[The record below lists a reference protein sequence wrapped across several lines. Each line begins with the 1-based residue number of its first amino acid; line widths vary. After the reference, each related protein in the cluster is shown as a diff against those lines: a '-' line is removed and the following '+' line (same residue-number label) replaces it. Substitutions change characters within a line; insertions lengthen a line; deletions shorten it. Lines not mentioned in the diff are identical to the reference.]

1 MKLSFMF
8 SCFLLLFNST
18 KAQYADDLINKR
30 HQPQDLKK
38 DIDLVRKKLEK
49 EHPNLYWYIDKNK
62 LDQKF
67 DSLKLSI
74 KTPLKSVEF
83 NARLMSVLSAIGDGH
98 LVSFL
103 DTNPLTEAD
112 YIKFNRFELPPVFQF
127 EYRIMNDRLFI
138 TKNLSKD
145 ESLAP
150 GTEVLS
156 IDGEPVKDIL
166 TKLKRSVQSDGY
178 NETFKYALLN
188 FGQFPVVHRSIYGWR
203 DTVKFDL
210 KLENTVS
217 SIVLTTY
224 KPENTTV
231 TKTASPGIVDE
242 FKVFPPDF
250 KVAYFKIGTFND
262 VGQRSDYKHIFEG
275 IRQNKAN
282 VLILDLRDNM
292 GGDYLRCINTFSGFI
307 DKPTAFIRRPVEL
320 IKGAIL
326 PSMNKQRQQQLDFL
340 KAYGVLYPVMPDSN
354 TFKGKLY
361 VLINGGSFSATSLL
375 AANLQA
381 MNNATF
387 VGEETG
393 GGRNGCTGG
402 FYINEILPNSK
413 VTIRFGIVPYKILD
427 QSKVIGRG
435 IMPDVPIQYTIEDY
449 LAKKDLEMEWVLKDI
464 EKNKGSVN

>member
-1 MKLSFMF
+1 MKLLLML
-8 SCFLLLFNST
+8 SCFLLLFNGT
-18 KAQYADDLINKR
+18 KAQYADELISKL
-30 HQPQDLKK
+30 HQPEELKK
-38 DIDLVRKKLEK
+38 DIDLVRKKLKK
-49 EHPNLYWYIDKNK
+49 EHPNLYWYIDENK

-83 NARLMSVLSAIGDGH
+83 NAKLMTVLSAVGDGH

-103 DTNPLTEAD
+103 DTSPLTEAD

-127 EYRIMNDRLFI
+127 EYRILNDRLFI

-145 ESLAP
+145 ESLIP

-156 IDGEPVKDIL
+156 IDDEPVKDIL
-166 TKLKRSVQSDGY
+166 TKLKKAIQSDGY
-178 NETFKYALLN
+178 NETYKYALLN
-188 FGQFPVVHRSIYGWR
+188 FGQFPAVHRSIYGWR
-203 DTVKFDL
+203 DSVKFDVKL
-210 KLENTVS
+210 KDTVRPV
-217 SIVLTTY
+217 VLKTY

-231 TKTASPGIVDE
+231 SKTVVSDVIDD
-242 FKVFPPDF
+242 FKVFPPDY
-250 KVAYFKIGTFND
+250 KVAYFKIGTFNN
-262 VGQRSDYKHIFEG
+262 VGQRSDYKYVFEG
-275 IRQNKAN
+275 IRQNKSN
-282 VLILDLRDNM
+282 ILILDLRDNL
-292 GGDYLRCINTFSGFI
+292 GGDYFRCVNTFSGFI
-307 DKPTAFIRRPVEL
+307 DKPTLFIRRPVEL

-326 PSMNKQRQQQLDFL
+326 PSLDKQRRQQLDFL

-381 MNNATF
+381 MDKATF

-402 FYINEILPNSK
+402 FYINEVLPNSK
-413 VTIRFGIVPYKILD
+413 VTIRFGIVPYKIPD
-427 QSKVIGRG
+427 QSTVKGRG

-464 EKNKGSVN
+464 GKNKGSIN